1 MPIRILLAD
10 DHSIVRDGLAAL
22 LEAEDDLEVVGHA
35 STGRQAVAEAARL
48 RPDVVVM
55 DIAIPELS
63 GIDATRQLL
72 ERSPDSKVLALSMHS
87 DRQYVLELLRAG
99 GLGYLLKGEGFAEL
113 TCAVRAVAKGRNY
126 LSPSLAGLLVDQL
139 LHPAQEPGS
148 GIWDQLS
155 AREREVVQLVVEGLT
170 SKEIAALIHV
180 SPKTVESHRSRA
192 MAKLGVDNIVQLV
205 KLAIREGQT
214 GTG

>member
-72 ERSPDSKVLALSMHS
+72 ERSPSSKVLALSMHA
-87 DRQYVLELLRAG
+87 DRQYVLELLKAG

-113 TCAVRAVAKGRNY
+113 TRAVRAVAKGHNY
-126 LSPSLAGLLVDQL
+126 LSPSLAGIVVDQIL
-139 LHPAQEPGS
+139 RPAQEPGS
-148 GIWDQLS
+148 GLWDLLS

-180 SPKTVESHRSRA
+180 SHKTVESHRSRA
-192 MAKLGVDNIVQLV
+192 MAKLGVDNLVQLV
-205 KLAIREGQT
+205 KLAIREGLT